1 MVLSPASS
9 CEAACRT
16 GKDAAPLW
24 AVSRTD
30 VESFIPFNQTIS
42 KGNTEALSSSFPP
55 LRSCL
60 LRLYMKGKQMI
71 LW

>member
-1 MVLSPASS
+1 MVLFSSSS
-9 CEAACRT
+9 CHSACRT
-16 GKDAAPLW
+16 GKGKAPLW

-30 VESFIPFNQTIS
+30 VESLIPFNQTIS
-42 KGNTEALSSSFPP
+42 NGNTEALSSSFPP